1 MMQDKNTPPP
11 ELVMTQTPLKNVTF
25 EEYLTYDDGT
35 DNRYELVD
43 GEVVMVPLPT
53 AEHSDVID
61 LLCDAFREQIRLQDQ
76 PWKVKRDAGVY
87 IGKNPDTGKE
97 RSRTPDVCVMTA
109 VQWAELREDRS
120 SAAVLRTPSLLVVEV
135 VSPGSKKI
143 DYESK
148 QSEYECIKIPEYWIV
163 DLRKSQVSV
172 LLLTDGRYQQ
182 TVFTGNQ
189 PMISRTF
196 PELTL
201 TASQVLSA

>member
-1 MMQDKNTPPP
+1 MMQDKNTSRPD
-11 ELVMTQTPLKNVTF
+11 LVMTQTPLKNVTF

-61 LLCDAFREQIRLQDQ
+61 LLCDAFREQIHLQNQ

-148 QSEYECIKIPEYWIV
+148 QSEYESIKIPEYWIV

-172 LLLTDGRYQQ
+172 LLLTDGRYKS